1 MDGVTLCGART
12 YSYFYLISPV
22 NTFTTQT
29 TVTEPGDNIR
39 FAPLTSTDQGTYT
52 MTLSACLTTYIAS
65 CYTQNVVIT
74 INPCQVISSTKTG
87 GNVATVSYA
96 PYAALLTYTFPTYT

>member
-1 MDGVTLCGART
+1 MDGVTLCGARIYT
-12 YSYFYLISPV
+12 YSISPV

-29 TVTEPGDNIR
+29 STNVANPGDNIR
-39 FAPLTSTDQGTYT
+39 FAPTTSAVPGTYT
-52 MTLSACLTTYIAS
+52 LTLNACLTTYIAT

-96 PYAALLTYTFPTYT
+96 PYAAL